1 MNAPD
6 NLNYEFGPF
15 LLEPQARRL
24 SRFGEPV
31 RLSAPEFELLLFLVR
46 KRGLVVEKS
55 EIMGAVW
62 PDVEVEENNLTVRM
76 SALRRALGETKGNHP
91 YIQTVSGRGY
101 CLIAEVKELPSP
113 PVTETV
119 QPHTHGDKPK
129 FDEEPPGP
137 QSVDASF
144 VNVPRRKWEL
154 RRFTLYAVLAM
165 VVLTTLLLYVGL
177 RPQKARESEAPAQSM
192 HISRVTQT
200 GRVRS
205 AAVSPDGQSIAYS
218 DQNGEMSSLW
228 LQRAG
233 TNNPL
238 QLFPPAKLFYREPSF
253 SRDGNTLYYSKCQ
266 PSCELHKMPV
276 MGGVETALGIRA
288 DSRVTFSPDGKR
300 MAYLRSEVEPSGLV
314 TARLFAANV
323 DGSGE
328 EFLNWEA
335 GDSVYQRGA
344 PAWSPDGKVI
354 AFSLIAKESGQRG
367 MKVIG
372 VALAD
377 RTVSTLIS
385 PSWTNIRDV
394 AWLPDGRTLIINGRD
409 ESAGSEPRLQVW
421 RVPLAGGEAR
431 RITNDLNNYFSI
443 SLSADGSTLIALQWQ
458 TTSGLWIGPAENPSA
473 TAAVTAGTLDRK
485 DGQNGLSVAPD
496 GRLIYVSDQ
505 SGKKDLWSV
514 NADGTGLKQLTD
526 ATHKDLSPVAS
537 PDGRYI
543 VFQSCRTTSDRAYN
557 IWRVDADGSNPMQLT
572 RGTYDSEPTFSPDSE
587 SVVYVTNDQHVPK
600 LRRVPIGGG
609 QPVALT
615 EEFSQHPTFSPDG
628 KVLAY
633 YRMNQKQR
641 DQRHLVFIPAKGGA
655 PIKTLPAPKNFGS
668 VMQWAPKG
676 DSLWY
681 RDNTLTSIWVLPL
694 DGTSPSPLIKLS
706 NQTLSTFSFSQDGH
720 RLAYSSG
727 PQLSDV
733 VLIRRFN

>member
-24 SRFGEPV
+24 SRDGEPV
-31 RLSAPEFELLLFLVR
+31 RLSAPEFELLLLLVR
-46 KRGLVVEKS
+46 KRGQVVEKN
-55 EIMGAVW
+55 EIMEAVW

-91 YIQTVSGRGY
+91 YIQTVTGRGY

-113 PVTETV
+113 PPVTETAETDDQE
-119 QPHTHGDKPK
+119 QPRPH
-129 FDEEPPGP
+129 
-137 QSVDASF
+137 
-144 VNVPRRKWEL
+144 VPRRKWEF
-154 RRFTLYAVLAM
+154 RRFALYAVLAIA
-165 VVLTTLLLYVGL
+165 VLTTFVLYVAL

-192 HISRVTQT
+192 HISRVTQS

-205 AAVSPDGQSIAYS
+205 AAVSPDGQTIAYS
-218 DQNGEMSSLW
+218 DQNGEMASLW

-238 QLFPPAKLFYREPSF
+238 QLLAPAKTYYREPSF

-266 PSCELHKMPV
+266 PGCELYKMPV
-276 MGGVETALGIRA
+276 MGGVETALGIRS

-300 MAYLRSEVEPSGLV
+300 MAYLRSDVEPSGLV
-314 TARLFAANV
+314 TARLFAANM

-354 AFSLIAKESGQRG
+354 AFSIIQKEGGERG
-367 MKVIG
+367 MKVLG

-377 RTVSTLIS
+377 RKVSTLV
-385 PSWTNIRDV
+385 PPTWTNIRDV
-394 AWLPDGRTLIINGRD
+394 AWLPDGRTLIINGRN
-409 ESAGSEPRLQVW
+409 ETAAEPGMQVW

-443 SLSADGSTLIALQWQ
+443 SLSADGNTLIALQWQ
-458 TTSGLWIGPAENPSA
+458 TTAGLWIAPTENPSA
-473 TAAVTAGTLDRK
+473 AAAVTSGTLDRK
-485 DGQNGLSVAPD
+485 DGQNGLSVTPD
-496 GRLIYVSDQ
+496 GRLIYVSAH
-505 SGKKDLWSV
+505 SGKRDLWSV

-526 ATHKDLSPVAS
+526 ATHADLSPVVS

-543 VFQSCRTTSDRAYN
+543 AFQSCRTTGDRSFN
-557 IWRVDADGSNPMQLT
+557 IWRVDADGRNPTQLT
-572 RGTYDSEPTFSPDSE
+572 RGKYDSEPTFSPDGE
-587 SVVYVTNDQHVPK
+587 SVVYVTNEEHVPK

-668 VMQWAPKG
+668 VMQWAPAG

-694 DGTSPSPLIKLS
+694 DGTPTRPLIKLN
-706 NQTLSTFSFSQDGH
+706 NQTLSTFSISQNGQ
-720 RLAYSSG
+720 RLVYSSG

-733 VLIRRFN
+733 VLIKRFN